1 MSVEQCINIINGNAD
16 AIENLQNTLCD
27 IIMSGIPGMIPVD
40 DRFTK

>member
-1 MSVEQCINIINGNAD
+1 MSVEQCINIMNGNVD
-16 AIENLQNTLCD
+16 AITSLQNTLCD

>member
-1 MSVEQCINIINGNAD
+1 MSVEQCINIINGNAG

>member
-1 MSVEQCINIINGNAD
+1 MSVEQCINTINGNVD
-16 AIENLQNTLCD
+16 AITSLQNALCD